1 MRIFK
6 MTFFYFSKDNT
17 FAPMDVGEA
26 TFEISETKQYSA
38 QKQAIHSRYWSQIDI
53 PVKLWMT

>member
-17 FAPMDVGEA
+17 FAPMDVGEVL
-26 TFEISETKQYSA
+26 
-38 QKQAIHSRYWSQIDI
+38 SRVSLVING
-53 PVKLWMT
+53 V